1 MDGHGTPGRG
11 PALLLSVPPDPRTVP
26 VDGPGG
32 ERFSARLRRVAEP
45 VWRAQLQHPFVRG
58 IGDGSLDLD
67 RFRHWVR
74 QDYRFL
80 IEYCRL
86 FGLAAA
92 RAPDLETLAR
102 FADLLQATA
111 RTEMDLHRA
120 YAAEF
125 GIDAAAL
132 EREPMAPTT
141 RAYTDFLVRIAAT
154 GDFAELAAALLPCMW
169 GFAEIGQTLAARGRP
184 AEPRYAKWVTMYADP
199 EFAALAGW
207 CRELVD
213 RLGAGAD
220 GATRERMEEAFLT
233 SSRYEYLFWEM
244 AWRLEAWPV

>member
-1 MDGHGTPGRG
+1 MTAQPTAEPRPSQAIRSVSDPG
-11 PALLLSVPPDPRTVP
+11 S
-26 VDGPGG
+26 
-32 ERFSARLRRVAEP
+32 ERFSARLRRLADGI
-45 VWRAQLQHPFVRG
+45 WQAQHAHPFVRG
-58 IGDGSLDLD
+58 IGDGTLDAA

-80 IEYCRL
+80 VEYCRL

-92 RAPDLETLAR
+92 RAPDLDTLAR

-120 YAAEF
+120 YAAEL
-125 GIDAAAL
+125 GIAPAEL

-141 RAYTDFLVRIAAT
+141 RAYTDFLVRVAAT

-169 GFAEIGQTLAARGRP
+169 GFSEIGQTLAARGVP
-184 AEPRYAKWVTMYADP
+184 GEARYAKWVRMYADP

-213 RLGAGAD
+213 RLAAGAD
-220 GATRERMEEAFLT
+220 DATRGRMEDAFLT

-244 AWRLEAWPV
+244 AWRLETWPV

>member
-1 MDGHGTPGRG
+1 VT
-11 PALLLSVPPDPRTVP
+11 SVPGIVRPEAPVP
-26 VDGPGG
+26 EP
-32 ERFSARLRRVAEP
+32 FSARLRRLADP
-45 VWRAQLQHPFVRG
+45 VWQAQLDHPFVRG
-58 IGDGSLDLD
+58 IGDGTLDLE

-102 FADLLQATA
+102 FGDLLQATA

-120 YAAEF
+120 YAAEL
-125 GIDAAAL
+125 GIGRAAL

-141 RAYTDFLVRIAAT
+141 RAYTDFLIRVAAT
-154 GDFAELAAALLPCMW
+154 GDFAELVAALLPCMW
-169 GFAEIGQTLAARGRP
+169 GFAEIGQTLAARGLP
-184 AEPRYAKWVTMYADP
+184 AEPHLAKWIRLYADP

-213 RLGAGAD
+213 RLGAEGGDAV
-220 GATRERMEEAFLT
+220 RRRMEEAFLA
-233 SSRYEYLFWEM
+233 SSRYEYLFWDM
-244 AWRLEAWPV
+244 AWSLEAWPV